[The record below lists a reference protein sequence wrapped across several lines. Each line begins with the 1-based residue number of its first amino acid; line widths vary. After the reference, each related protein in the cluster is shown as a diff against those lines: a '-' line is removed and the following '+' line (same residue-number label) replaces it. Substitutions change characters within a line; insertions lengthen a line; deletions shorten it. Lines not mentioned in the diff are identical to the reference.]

1 MKLEEK
7 SYTPFC
13 ENFVEIKKILSSLI
27 LKLRTDD

>member
-13 ENFVEIKKILSSLI
+13 ENIVEIKKMLFSLI
-27 LKLRTDD
+27 LKLRTEN